1 MTQRLVTLTDARRS
15 FAGPAQGFLGG
26 ERPRVQAVA
35 GVSLAIDPGE
45 ALGLVGE
52 SGCGKSTLGRLVQG
66 LERPDGGTV
75 LVDGTPPTADRR
87 THARRVQTIY
97 QNPLDVLDPRLKVAE
112 AVAEPLEIHRLG
124 TRETRAE
131 RVMRLLRDVELPEE
145 LALRYPHELSG
156 GQAQRVVIAR
166 ALALEPQVIVC
177 DEPVAS
183 LDAPIQRQILR
194 LLDRL
199 RRDLGLSYLFIS
211 HDLGAVWEL
220 CQRVAIMYL
229 GRIVEQGPKEEIFLR
244 PRHPY
249 TQALLTA
256 IPRPDAPDA
265 PRAPLLQGEPPSP
278 VNAPPGCAFHPRC
291 AYAQEVCRTIA
302 PALTQTQPLH
312 HTACHFVAPRPT
324 TENQAGEEQASEN
337 QADRAEEEDQAGAI

>member
-15 FAGPAQGFLGG
+15 FAGPAKGFLGR
-26 ERPRVQAVA
+26 ERPSVQAVA

-66 LERPDGGTV
+66 LEQPDGGTV
-75 LVDGTPPTADRR
+75 LVDGAPPTADRR

-131 RVMRLLRDVELPEE
+131 RVMQLLRDVELPED

-229 GRIVEQGPKEEIFLR
+229 GRIVEEGPKEEIFLR

-265 PRAPLLQGEPPSP
+265 MRAPLLQGEPPSP

-291 AYAQEVCRTIA
+291 AYAQEICRSVA

-312 HTACHFVAPRPT
+312 HTACHFVAPRNAT
-324 TENQAGEEQASEN
+324 RNQANEEQA
-337 QADRAEEEDQAGAI
+337 DRVAEEDQAGAI